1 MRIIAVCLFSLVAG
15 SALAQEWATS
25 YKLSE
30 IVPGVHLLQGEGG
43 FGGGNIGLLSG
54 PEFVV
59 LIDDGVAP
67 LAPLL
72 LETVE
77 SAAGRPVNFIIN
89 THVHGD
95 HLGGNAHFAEQGAVV
110 FAHENI
116 RKRLLADASS
126 AGGPRGLPV
135 VTFGAGVSFHVNGL
149 EARVFHLADA
159 HTDGDAAILFPGAD
173 LLFTG
178 DVLFHGM
185 FPFIDLDSGGSY
197 AGYVAAQ
204 QQLLTL
210 VDEDTR
216 IVPGHGEITNRAGL
230 AEDLRVLQDAHAR
243 VAALAGEGLSADEV
257 VARNPLAQ
265 YHDEYNWAFITTERM
280 TRTLHRDI
288 TAAGPE

>member
-1 MRIIAVCLFSLVAG
+1 MRIIAICLFSLIAG
-15 SALAQEWATS
+15 SALAQQWATS
-25 YKLSE
+25 YKVSE
-30 IVPGVHLLQGEGG
+30 IVPGIQLLQGEGG
-43 FGGGNIGLLSG
+43 FGGGNIGLLTG
-54 PEFVV
+54 PDFVV
-59 LIDDGVAP
+59 LIDDGVTP
-67 LAPLL
+67 LAPML

-77 SAAGRPVNFIIN
+77 GASGRPVNFIIN

-95 HLGGNAHFAEQGAVV
+95 HAGGNAHFAAQGAVV

-116 RKRLLADASS
+116 RKRLLADASG

-135 VTFGAGVSFHVNGL
+135 VTFGEGVSFHLNGL

-159 HTDGDAAILFPGAD
+159 HTDGDAAILFPEAK

-178 DVLFHGM
+178 DAQFHHM

-204 QQLLTL
+204 QQLLAL
-210 VDEDTR
+210 AGEGVR
-216 IVPGHGEITNRAGL
+216 IVPGHGDITDHAGL

-243 VAALAGEGLSADEV
+243 VAALVGEGLSADEV

-265 YHDEYNWAFITTERM
+265 YDAEYSWAFITTERM
-280 TRTLHRDI
+280 TRTLFRDI
-288 TAAGPE
+288 TAAGE